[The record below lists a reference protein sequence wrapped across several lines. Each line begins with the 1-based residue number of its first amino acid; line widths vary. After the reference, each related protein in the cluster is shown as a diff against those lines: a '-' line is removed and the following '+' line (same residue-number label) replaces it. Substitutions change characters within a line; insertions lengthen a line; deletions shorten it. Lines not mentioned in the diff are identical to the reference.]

1 MLRCWLAQA
10 AAGGDASVTAQAV
23 ATVAGLYRFPV
34 KSMGGESLERV
45 QLLWHGLDVDRGYVF
60 VKAGSLARFPW
71 LTARDL
77 PDLVRYRAY
86 LVDHENTRKSPV
98 LVLTPSGEVWPVESA
113 ELRASLERQLD
124 GPLQLLHPGRGA
136 PDVAMLSVIGMG
148 SVRALSERVGVS
160 LDVRRFRQN
169 IVLEPLDGA
178 PFVEEMWVG
187 RQLVF
192 GAPVREDV
200 ARVRLIRRDHRCMIV
215 NLDPDMG
222 GQNPAVLR
230 EIAAS
235 RENCLGLYASVEAQG
250 PLQVGEP
257 VYLA

>member
-1 MLRCWLAQA
+1 M
-10 AAGGDASVTAQAV
+10 V
-23 ATVAGLYRFPV
+23 ATVAALYRFPV

-45 QLLWHGLDVDRGYVF
+45 QLQWHGLDVDRGFVF

-77 PDLVRYRAY
+77 PNMIRYRAY
-86 LVDHENTRKSPV
+86 LTDHENTRKSAV
-98 LVLTPSGEVWPVESA
+98 LVETPTGEVLPVESDV
-113 ELRASLERQLD
+113 LRESLERQFD

-136 PDVAMLSVIGMG
+136 ADAAMISVIGAG
-148 SVRALSERVGVS
+148 SVRALSERVGQP

-169 IVLEPLDGA
+169 IVLEPLDGT
-178 PFVEEMWVG
+178 PHIEEAWAG

-192 GAPVREDV
+192 GAAPDSPDA
-200 ARVRLIRRDHRCMIV
+200 ARVRLVRKDHRCMIV
-215 NLDPDMG
+215 NLDPDLG

-230 EIAAS
+230 ELATS
-235 RENCLGLYASVEAQG
+235 RENCLGMYSTVEAQG
-250 PLQVGEP
+250 LLRVGDP